1 MTHQLIALALAAVA
15 CTATPLSAQDSQPL
29 AEPRPVDSPSL
40 ASTLKT
46 LASVLRDTYVYPEI
60 GARMADHLVAR
71 LEEGYWAN
79 VLDERLLAEQ
89 ITEELR
95 DISGDK
101 HLRVLHSLR
110 NPDAPVSRGSGI
122 EAMRRDNF
130 AFRRAELLDGNIGY
144 LRFDLFIDHEEAREV
159 AAAALSFLARA
170 EAMIIDLRRNSGG
183 SPNMIRFLT
192 SYFFDEPT
200 LLNVML
206 DRNGDVVDEF
216 HTLASVPGSRF
227 AADLPI
233 YVLTSDF
240 TFSGAEEFAY
250 NLKHLGRATIIG
262 AVTGG
267 GAHPTRTTR
276 VDDRFIVGVPV
287 LRARNPISGTNWE
300 GTGVTPHIEVAADD
314 ALDRA
319 VQEARSALLGE
330 TSMQKADT
338 RSWTSH

>member
-1 MTHQLIALALAAVA
+1 MPHRLIAITLAAFA
-15 CTATPLSAQDSQPL
+15 CTAAPLSAQSSPTRS
-29 AEPRPVDSPSL
+29 EPRPADYPSL
-40 ASTLKT
+40 ASTLEA

-60 GARMADHLVAR
+60 GATMADHLVAR
-71 LEEGYWAN
+71 LEEGHWAN

-110 NPDAPVSRGSGI
+110 PSSAPVSRGSNI
-122 EAMRRDNF
+122 DAMRRDNF

-144 LRFDLFIDHEEAREV
+144 LRFDLFTDHEEAREV

-170 EAMIIDLRRNSGG
+170 EAMIIDLRHNSGG
-183 SPNMIRFLT
+183 SPNMIRFIT
-192 SYFFDEPT
+192 SYFFEEPT
-200 LLNVML
+200 LLNVMV

-233 YVLTSDF
+233 YVLTSED

-250 NLKHLGRATIIG
+250 NLKHLDRATIIG

-276 VDDRFIVGVPV
+276 LNDRFIVGVPF

-300 GTGVTPHIEVAADD
+300 GTGITPHIEVAAED
-314 ALDRA
+314 ALHRA
-319 VQEARSALLGE
+319 IVEARHALLGE
-330 TSMQKADT
+330 ESLRKAG
-338 RSWTSH
+338 